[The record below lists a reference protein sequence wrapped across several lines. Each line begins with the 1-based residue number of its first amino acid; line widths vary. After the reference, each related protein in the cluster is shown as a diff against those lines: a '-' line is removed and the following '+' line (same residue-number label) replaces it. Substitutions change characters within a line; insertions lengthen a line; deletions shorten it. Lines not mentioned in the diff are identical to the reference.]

1 MNIPKKKYVRPAIT
15 YTDTLQSHDKIKKS
29 LEDYNKIDNIDT
41 IPLGTF
47 IKYVTYTKG
56 KPRLCI
62 GGRLYKKHNDY
73 VMIKGRN
80 HVIFSVQKY
89 HWEEGTNKEENDPIF
104 ITIFFKSKLDK
115 HTILIKQLKNTIL
128 LLEKDNEKITTEN
141 RLLKNQLHQIYNDHP
156 EMFA

>member
-1 MNIPKKKYVRPAIT
+1 MLIYLLSFIILPPKAIVSPVK
-15 YTDTLQSHDKIKKS
+15 L
-29 LEDYNKIDNIDT
+29 
-41 IPLGTF
+41 
-47 IKYVTYTKG
+47 
-56 KPRLCI
+56 
-62 GGRLYKKHNDY
+62 
-73 VMIKGRN
+73 
-80 HVIFSVQKY
+80 
-89 HWEEGTNKEENDPIF
+89 F